1 MSTDEVQRLIEA
13 GIPGAKATVTDMTGT
28 GDHFAAEVSAPAFA
42 GKTMVEQ
49 HQMVYAAV
57 REEMKGPIHALK
69 LSTRAG

>member
-1 MSTDEVQRLIEA
+1 MTTEEVQRLIEA
-13 GIPGAKATVTDMTGT
+13 GIPGATAKVTDMTGT
-28 GDHFAAEVSAPAFA
+28 GDHFAAEVAAPAFN

-69 LSTRAG
+69 LTTRVA